1 MMAAVRSTARTG
13 AARAASSVAAR
24 GADGVYLGFDCST
37 QGLKATAVQLVPG
50 PESGAELRVVFSADV
65 NYDRDLPQFKT
76 SGGMHVGEGAVVTS
90 PPLMVRQKPVLTALW
105 LHTAARSLAD
115 QRSKCVWNVVAPSCS
130 GCRRWTSC
138 CTR

>member
-90 PPLMVRQKPVLTALW
+90 PPLMVRRRRLEAGAHRSVAAHCWVLLAAL
-105 LHTAARSLAD
+105 SLAD
-115 QRSKCVWNVVAPSCS
+115 R
-130 GCRRWTSC
+130 
-138 CTR
+138 